1 MANFTFTSHK
11 SEVDSKVNDAI
22 DKLLNEWGIVA
33 QDFATANC
41 PVDTGRL
48 RASITY
54 ETDVSEGETVVGTN
68 VEYAP
73 VVEANDDVTHKVGKA
88 HFMRDAITENTSTYQ
103 NIAEKH
109 LKSI

>member
-22 DKLLNEWGIVA
+22 DKVLNEWGIVA

-41 PVDTGRL
+41 PYDTGRL

-54 ETDVSEGETVVGTN
+54 ETDVSEGTTVVGTN

-73 VVEANDDVTHKVGKA
+73 VVEANDNATHKVGKA
-88 HFMRDAITENTSTYQ
+88 HFMRDAITENTGTYQ

>member
-11 SEVDSKVNDAI
+11 AEIESKLNEAI
-22 DKLLNEWGIVA
+22 GRLLNEWGIVA

-41 PVDTGRL
+41 PYDTGRL

-54 ETDVSEGETVVGTN
+54 ETDVSEGATVVGTN
-68 VEYAP
+68 VKYAP
-73 VVEANDDVTHKVGKA
+73 IVEANDNATHKVGKA
-88 HFMRDAITENTSTYQ
+88 HFMRDAITENTGSYQ

-109 LKSI
+109 LKSL